1 MSRRKLS
8 LLIVPLVIAVAVVGL
23 QYRTAGDSGLP
34 PLQVEAVDSGNVSQR
49 VVAHGSI
56 QPLQTVIVGSQVS
69 GIVDQVMVD
78 FNSTVRRGQVIARI
92 EPSTFESAVRSAQ
105 AELESAQA
113 NLDLARH
120 RWDRT
125 ENLLAGNYVSSSEV
139 EEAAA
144 MLRQADAEVRVR
156 RHALERAQREL
167 SRCTIISPSNG
178 IVISRRVEVGQTVA
192 ASLNAPELFEI
203 ATDLRRMQIHA
214 NVAEADIG
222 MVEEGQD
229 VRFVVDAYRD
239 REFVGTVTQVRN
251 AAVVADNVVHYETI
265 IAVNNDEMLLKPG
278 MTAEVS
284 IITAERQDVLRVRNP
299 ALRARL
305 PDAVRPAEP
314 AVGDGN
320 ARVYVVRDGVLT
332 ASAVTTGLS
341 DGVYTEILDGLQVGD
356 TLAVGLSLRSDDNSG
371 RRSLISGSQA
381 QY

>member
-1 MSRRKLS
+1 M
-8 LLIVPLVIAVAVVGL
+8 II
-23 QYRTAGDSGLP
+23 
-34 PLQVEAVDSGNVSQR
+34 
-49 VVAHGSI
+49 
-56 QPLQTVIVGSQVS
+56 GSQVS
-69 GIVDQVMVD
+69 GIVDQVTAD

-92 EPSTFESAVRSAQ
+92 EPSTFEAAVSSAQ
-105 AELESAQA
+105 AELEAAEASLELAQHKWERIES
-113 NLDLARH
+113 LRDGRH
-120 RWDRT
+120 
-125 ENLLAGNYVSSSEV
+125 VSSSEV

-144 MLRQADAEVRVR
+144 SLRQADAEVRVR

-167 SRCTIISPSNG
+167 QRCTIVSPSDG

-229 VRFVVDAYRD
+229 TRFVVDAYRD
-239 REFVGTVTQVRN
+239 REFSGTVVQVRN
-251 AAVVADNVVHYETI
+251 APVVEDNVVHYETI
-265 IAVNNDEMLLKPG
+265 IAVDNDELLLKPG

-284 IITAERQDVLRVRNP
+284 IITAERRNVLRVRNP

-305 PDAVRPAEP
+305 PNAIRPPDP
-314 AVGDGN
+314 ADG
-320 ARVYVVRDGVLT
+320 AGEGRVYLVRDGVLS
-332 ASAVTTGLS
+332 ASAVTPGLS
-341 DGVYTEILDGLQVGD
+341 DGVYTEIIDGLQAGD
-356 TLAVGLSLRSDDNSG
+356 SLAVGLSLQTDGGGG